1 MKNVICP
8 LLTVVIC
15 SAVVSD
21 LYAAEDT
28 LPRGKVLQRVECAE
42 NREQTYSLYIPSSYT
57 PDRKWPIIYAL
68 DAGAHGII
76 PVRSFSNAAEAYG
89 CIIAGSNNSRNGPME
104 RIIKAFSAV
113 WKDTHAR
120 FSIDPNMIYGTGFSG
135 GARAMFYFAF
145 SGEYPISGVIACSGG
160 FHSSRPKG
168 TVPSFPVFSTA
179 GTKDFNLAEMEML
192 NGFLREKK
200 APGRLRIFEGGH
212 RWPSEYL
219 CWEALEWMLIRAVRK
234 EKTEAGILD
243 RVWDNRTE
251 RARASEKKGNTFKAY
266 KEHLFFARDFEGIR
280 DTGEIRKKVEKLGA
294 LPDVQERLKQEEEK
308 RKKREVYRKKVG
320 ETVNTI
326 CRLFNDDPEKT
337 RSIIDELKGII
348 KKNEDEI
355 EALYA
360 RAVLIQLAAHSR
372 SGARYLVNKKYD
384 EAIFHLKLALLV
396 YPKEKSILYNIA
408 CAYSRKGDEQNGLR
422 YLEKSVENGF
432 TNIDHMERDPDLEPL
447 RKTEGYKNVIKR
459 LKKSG

>member
-1 MKNVICP
+1 
-8 LLTVVIC
+8 
-15 SAVVSD
+15 
-21 LYAAEDT
+21 
-28 LPRGKVLQRVECAE
+28 
-42 NREQTYSLYIPSSYT
+42 
-57 PDRKWPIIYAL
+57 
-68 DAGAHGII
+68 
-76 PVRSFSNAAEAYG
+76 
-89 CIIAGSNNSRNGPME
+89 
-104 RIIKAFSAV
+104 
-113 WKDTHAR
+113 
-120 FSIDPNMIYGTGFSG
+120 
-135 GARAMFYFAF
+135 
-145 SGEYPISGVIACSGG
+145 
-160 FHSSRPKG
+160 
-168 TVPSFPVFSTA
+168 
-179 GTKDFNLAEMEML
+179 MEML

-212 RWPSEYL
+212 RWPPEYL

-266 KEHLFFARDFEGIR
+266 KEYLFFARDFEGIR

-396 YPKEKSILYNIA
+396 YPKERSILYNIA